1 MYSFDSFQMVVPQ
14 LISEPMQDYIDGMQ
28 STSGIVAGA
37 LNDMY
42 IIYIGNVINK
52 DKNINMTNCYLVYHV
67 LDRKWLGAW
76 DLPIAAQEM
85 TYLVFT
91 DENSVESNGLHIGD
105 DDGTVWKIDEGGT
118 DKKENINT
126 GTPITLTIESQ
137 SIDISMEGD
146 TTRGESRKSV
156 KNMLIFIERSENVK
170 FWYRFDSLGSR
181 QNGWK
186 ELQKM
191 RDPVTMV
198 RLGRQRANLFQ
209 WRMTNIGKNTK
220 PPILRKIVFEYD

>member
-1 MYSFDSFQMVVPQ
+1 
-14 LISEPMQDYIDGMQ
+14 
-28 STSGIVAGA
+28 
-37 LNDMY
+37 
-42 IIYIGNVINK
+42 
-52 DKNINMTNCYLVYHV
+52 
-67 LDRKWLGAW
+67 
-76 DLPIAAQEM
+76 
-85 TYLVFT
+85 
-91 DENSVESNGLHIGD
+91 
-105 DDGTVWKIDEGGT
+105 
-118 DKKENINT
+118 
-126 GTPITLTIESQ
+126 
-137 SIDISMEGD
+137 MEGD